1 VIDIKEVSAGGGTI
15 AWIDAGGALALGP
28 HSAGAEPGPVCYGRG
43 GVEPTVTDA
52 NLVLGRIA
60 AERFLGG
67 SMPLDAPAAARA
79 IDERLA
85 APLGLAR
92 ADAAAGAVRLA
103 DVKMA
108 LAVRS
113 ISTERGLDPRDYAL
127 VAYGGGGPLHAVA
140 IARELNIPRV
150 VVPPSPSTFSA
161 WGMLATDLRHDLVRT
176 VLEPLAQTDA
186 VWAAARYDEM
196 QREIESILP
205 RVGTPVTQRAAD
217 LRYLGQEHTVTVPV
231 ENLDAWRSLRDQF
244 DEAHRRAYGYAAT
257 DVDVQL
263 LNLRLAVVYPLEHPH
278 LPPTPPGS
286 AGARAFETRQV
297 YSMRAQGSVE
307 CRVYQRD
314 RLGAGDQIEGPAA
327 VEEAGTTTVIDSG
340 DVLSVEEHGCL
351 VVDVA
356 RST

>member
-1 VIDIKEVSAGGGTI
+1 MI
-15 AWIDAGGALALGP
+15 
-28 HSAGAEPGPVCYGRG
+28 
-43 GVEPTVTDA
+43 
-52 NLVLGRIA
+52 
-60 AERFLGG
+60 
-67 SMPLDAPAAARA
+67 
-79 IDERLA
+79 
-85 APLGLAR
+85 
-92 ADAAAGAVRLA
+92 
-103 DVKMA
+103 
-108 LAVRS
+108 
-113 ISTERGLDPRDYAL
+113 RD
-127 VAYGGGGPLHAVA
+127 
-140 IARELNIPRV
+140 

-186 VWAAARYDEM
+186 AWAAARYAEM

-231 ENLDAWRSLRDQF
+231 ESLDAWRSLRDQF

-278 LPPTPPGS
+278 LPPAPRGS

-314 RLGAGDQIEGPAA
+314 RLGAGDRIEGPAA

-351 VVDVA
+351 VVDIA
-356 RST
+356 RSP